1 VQRASEIDPAWL
13 DGVDTLGLTAGASAP
28 ETLVR
33 EVIDLLST
41 FRSVTE
47 ETVVTTEER

>member
-1 VQRASEIDPAWL
+1 MAGRRQHF
-13 DGVDTLGLTAGASAP
+13 GLTAGASAP

-41 FRSVTE
+41 NGAPSKKGGATE
-47 ETVVTTEER
+47 KTWSSNRQLAG